1 LPPLHAGFL
10 IGNFKPSASF
20 FLFHMPKVPIIMPQL
35 GESIAEAT
43 VVQLTA
49 KVGEHVD
56 TDQEVIEVET
66 NKAVM
71 SVITPCQGVIESFSA
86 EVNETYPVG
95 STLGYIEASEE
106 DAERLAQAATV
117 SMDTAH
123 ADHPSATTA
132 SHPPS
137 QREVPVD
144 YAGSSFVSARLRAR
158 IQELGIHPTDLGVVA
173 GSGVDGRVTTADFE
187 AYLDHLSR
195 RPSKK
200 ASPMRLAVADSMR
213 RSWTRPLATLGV
225 SVSLEPIL
233 AHRKTLSP
241 SPGPALYVAK
251 AVALALSEFPQ
262 SAGLLV
268 GDKIFL
274 PSSIDIGV
282 AVEVEDGV
290 VVPVFANLD
299 KQPLAELPGQYK
311 KFLQA
316 AREKR
321 LPEEARRPA
330 IASVTNFGTLGV
342 HWATPIPLPTETLI
356 VGLGYGEMRPF
367 WDEKSGRFQ
376 PRLQAELTLSFD
388 HRVIDGGQ
396 SGRLVRKI
404 LALLTEPQ
412 LL

>member
-1 LPPLHAGFL
+1 
-10 IGNFKPSASF
+10 
-20 FLFHMPKVPIIMPQL
+20 MPKVPIIMPQL

-43 VVQLTA
+43 VVQLSV
-49 KVGEHVD
+49 KVGDHVD
-56 TDQEVIEVET
+56 PDQEVIEVET

-71 SVITPCQGVIESFSA
+71 SVITPCQGVIQSFSA

-95 STLGYIEASEE
+95 STLGYVEASEE
-106 DAERLAQAATV
+106 DAARLAKAATV
-117 SMDTAH
+117 SNDQMRTGKLVDLRAETAELH
-123 ADHPSATTA
+123 AARDNEI
-132 SHPPS
+132 
-137 QREVPVD
+137 RLGF
-144 YAGSSFVSARLRAR
+144 AGSSFVSARLRAR
-158 IQELGIHPTDLGVVA
+158 TQELGIHPTDLGVVA
-173 GSGVDGRVTTADFE
+173 GSGIGGRVTTADFE
-187 AYLDHLSR
+187 AYLDHLSQ

-233 AHRKTLSP
+233 AHRKTLTP
-241 SPGPALYVAK
+241 APGPALYVAK
-251 AVALALSEFPQ
+251 AVALALAEFPQ

-274 PSSIDIGV
+274 PGSIDIGV
-282 AVEVEDGV
+282 AVEVEDGI

-321 LPEEARRPA
+321 LPEEAKKPA

-356 VGLGYGEMRPF
+356 VGLGYGEIRPF
-367 WDEKSGRFQ
+367 WDEESGQFQ

-396 SGRLVRKI
+396 SGRLVRRI
-404 LALLTEPQ
+404 LALLADPR

>member
-1 LPPLHAGFL
+1 
-10 IGNFKPSASF
+10 
-20 FLFHMPKVPIIMPQL
+20 MPKVPIIMPQL

-106 DAERLAQAATV
+106 DAELLAQAATV

-123 ADHPSATTA
+123 ADHPPATTA

-173 GSGVDGRVTTADFE
+173 GSGVGGRVTTADFE

-251 AVALALSEFPQ
+251 AVALALAEFPQ

-342 HWATPIPLPTETLI
+342 HWATPIPLPSETLI

-404 LALLTEPQ
+404 LALLAEPQ

>member
-1 LPPLHAGFL
+1 
-10 IGNFKPSASF
+10 
-20 FLFHMPKVPIIMPQL
+20 MPKVPIIMPQL

-233 AHRKTLSP
+233 AHRRTLSP

-251 AVALALSEFPQ
+251 AVALALAEFPQ

-268 GDKIFL
+268 GNKIFL

>member
-1 LPPLHAGFL
+1 
-10 IGNFKPSASF
+10 
-20 FLFHMPKVPIIMPQL
+20 MPKVPILMPQL

-43 VVQLTA
+43 VVHLTV
-49 KVGEHVD
+49 KVGDHVE

-71 SVITPCQGVIESFSA
+71 SVVTPCAGVIESFSA
-86 EVNETYPVG
+86 EVNETYAVG

-106 DAERLAQAATV
+106 DAERLNKAAMIPLDQA
-117 SMDTAH
+117 
-123 ADHPSATTA
+123 HPSNLIDQRAEKTA
-132 SHPPS
+132 LHPARG
-137 QREVPVD
+137 REIPVD
-144 YAGSSFVSARLRAR
+144 HKGSSFVSARLRAR
-158 IQELGIHPTDLGVVA
+158 TQELGVHPTDLGVVA
-173 GSGVDGRVTTADFE
+173 ASGIGGRVTTADFE
-187 AYLDHLSR
+187 AYLDQLSQM
-195 RPSKK
+195 PSKK

-241 SPGPALYVAK
+241 APGPALYLAK
-251 AVALALSEFPQ
+251 AVAIALSESPQ

-274 PSSIDIGV
+274 PNSIDIGV
-282 AVEVEDGV
+282 AVEVEDGII
-290 VVPVFANLD
+290 VPVFTSLD
-299 KQPLAELPGQYK
+299 KQPLAELPAQYK

-321 LPEEARRPA
+321 LPDEAKKPA

-342 HWATPIPLPTETLI
+342 HWATPIPLPNETLI
-356 VGLGYGEMRPF
+356 VGLGYGEMRPV
-367 WDEKSGRFQ
+367 WEDKSGRFV
-376 PRLQAELTLSFD
+376 PRLQAELTISFD

-396 SGRLVRKI
+396 SGRLVRRI
-404 LALLTEPQ
+404 LTLLAQPE

>member
-1 LPPLHAGFL
+1 
-10 IGNFKPSASF
+10 
-20 FLFHMPKVPIIMPQL
+20 MPQL

-43 VVQLTA
+43 VVQLTV
-49 KVGEHVD
+49 KVGDHVD

-71 SVITPCQGVIESFSA
+71 SVTTPCEGVIESFSA
-86 EVNETYPVG
+86 EINETYPVG

-106 DAERLAQAATV
+106 DAERLNKPPAVSSGPAQTADLVDQYAE
-117 SMDTAH
+117 DTG
-123 ADHPSATTA
+123 
-132 SHPPS
+132 SHFAGP
-137 QREVPVD
+137 REVTVD
-144 YAGSSFVSARLRAR
+144 HKGSSFVSARLRAR
-158 IQELGIHPTDLGVVA
+158 IEELGVYPTDVGVVA
-173 GSGVDGRVTTADFE
+173 GSGIGGRVTTPDFE
-187 AYLDHLSR
+187 AYLDQLGQ

-241 SPGPALYVAK
+241 SPGPALYLAK
-251 AVALALSEFPQ
+251 AVAIALSEFPQ

-268 GDKIFL
+268 GDRIFL
-274 PSSIDIGV
+274 PGSIDIGV
-282 AVEVEDGV
+282 AVEVEDGI
-290 VVPVFANLD
+290 VVPVFASLD

-316 AREKR
+316 AKEKR
-321 LPEEARRPA
+321 LPDEAKGPA

-342 HWATPIPLPTETLI
+342 HWATPIPLPNETLI
-356 VGLGYGEMRPF
+356 VGLGYGEKRPF
-367 WDEKSGRFQ
+367 WDENSNQFL
-376 PRLQAELTLSFD
+376 PRLQAELTISFD

-396 SGRLVRKI
+396 SGRLVRRI
-404 LALLTEPQ
+404 LALLARPE

>member
-1 LPPLHAGFL
+1 
-10 IGNFKPSASF
+10 
-20 FLFHMPKVPIIMPQL
+20 MPKVPIIMPQL

-43 VVQLTA
+43 VVHLIV
-49 KVGEHVD
+49 KPGDHVD
-56 TDQEVIEVET
+56 ADQEVIEVET

-71 SVITPCQGVIESFSA
+71 GVTTPCAGVIESFSA
-86 EVNETYPVG
+86 EVNETYRVG

-106 DAERLAQAATV
+106 DAERLNKAATISPDQAQTNNLFDQRV
-117 SMDTAH
+117 EKTAL
-123 ADHPSATTA
+123 HPA
-132 SHPPS
+132 
-137 QREVPVD
+137 RGEVPVD
-144 YAGSSFVSARLRAR
+144 HKGSSFVSARLRAR
-158 IQELGIHPTDLGVVA
+158 TQDLGIHPTDLGVVA
-173 GSGVDGRVTTADFE
+173 GSGTGGRVTAADFE
-187 AYLDHLSR
+187 AYLDQLSQM
-195 RPSKK
+195 PSKN

-233 AHRKTLSP
+233 VHRKTLSP
-241 SPGPALYVAK
+241 SPGPALYLAK
-251 AVALALSEFPQ
+251 AVAIALSESPQ

-274 PSSIDIGV
+274 PNSIDIGV
-282 AVEVEDGV
+282 AVEVEDGII
-290 VVPVFANLD
+290 VPVFASLD
-299 KQPLAELPGQYK
+299 KQPLAELSAQYK

-321 LPEEARRPA
+321 LPDEAKRPA

-342 HWATPIPLPTETLI
+342 HWATPIPLPNETLI

-367 WDEKSGRFQ
+367 WEEESGRFV
-376 PRLQAELTLSFD
+376 PRLQAELTISFD

-396 SGRLVRKI
+396 SGRLVRRI
-404 LALLTEPQ
+404 LALLAQPE

>member
-1 LPPLHAGFL
+1 
-10 IGNFKPSASF
+10 
-20 FLFHMPKVPIIMPQL
+20 MPKVPIIMPQL

-106 DAERLAQAATV
+106 DAELLAQAATV

-123 ADHPSATTA
+123 ADHPPATTA

-173 GSGVDGRVTTADFE
+173 GSGVGGRVTTADFE

-342 HWATPIPLPTETLI
+342 HWATPIPLPSETLI

-367 WDEKSGRFQ
+367 WDQKSGRFQ

-404 LALLTEPQ
+404 LALLAEPQ